1 MLVRNLSTIQNS
13 VHNDQD
19 KMNNSHL
26 LKISLFPDFFQRYEF
41 SQTQSEIP

>member
-13 VHNDQD
+13 VHNDHD
-19 KMNNSHL
+19 KMTNSHL
-26 LKISLFPDFFQRYEF
+26 LEISLFPDMFQRYKF